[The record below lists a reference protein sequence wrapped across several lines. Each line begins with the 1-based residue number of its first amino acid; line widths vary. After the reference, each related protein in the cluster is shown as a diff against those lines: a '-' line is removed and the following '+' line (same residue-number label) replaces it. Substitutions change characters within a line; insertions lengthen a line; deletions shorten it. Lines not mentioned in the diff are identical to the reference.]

1 MESVCFTSPFFCVI
15 VKLIFKGE
23 NKMNLPN
30 KITLSRIILIPFVML
45 FYLVPMFPYAKA
57 VALVLFLIASFT
69 DHLDGHIARTR
80 GLVTNLGKF
89 LDPIADKLL
98 TSSVLFM
105 IVADGTVNMYFGII
119 ALTII
124 IGREFMVAALRQL
137 AASKGVV
144 VAADKLGKIKTVT
157 QMVALTGY
165 LLYALLM
172 TEIGACLLNTIL
184 YWVSNVALGVSVV
197 FTIISGIN
205 YMIKNKSALRDEPKQ
220 DNK

>member
-1 MESVCFTSPFFCVI
+1 
-15 VKLIFKGE
+15 
-23 NKMNLPN
+23 MNLPN

-57 VALVLFLIASFT
+57 VALGLFLIASFT

-172 TEIGACLLNTIL
+172 TEIGVCLLNTIL
-184 YWVSNVALGVSVV
+184 YWVSNVALGVSVA

>member
-1 MESVCFTSPFFCVI
+1 
-15 VKLIFKGE
+15 
-23 NKMNLPN
+23 MNLPN

-57 VALVLFLIASFT
+57 VALGLFLIASFT

-172 TEIGACLLNTIL
+172 TEIGACLLNTVL
-184 YWVSNVALGVSVV
+184 YWVSNVALGVSVA

>member
-1 MESVCFTSPFFCVI
+1 
-15 VKLIFKGE
+15 
-23 NKMNLPN
+23 MNLPN

-57 VALVLFLIASFT
+57 VALGLFLIASFT

-184 YWVSNVALGVSVV
+184 YWVSNVALGVGVA

>member
-1 MESVCFTSPFFCVI
+1 
-15 VKLIFKGE
+15 
-23 NKMNLPN
+23 MNLPN

-57 VALVLFLIASFT
+57 VALGLFLIASFT

>member
-1 MESVCFTSPFFCVI
+1 
-15 VKLIFKGE
+15 
-23 NKMNLPN
+23 
-30 KITLSRIILIPFVML
+30 
-45 FYLVPMFPYAKA
+45 
-57 VALVLFLIASFT
+57 
-69 DHLDGHIARTR
+69 
-80 GLVTNLGKF
+80 
-89 LDPIADKLL
+89 
-98 TSSVLFM
+98 
-105 IVADGTVNMYFGII
+105 
-119 ALTII
+119 
-124 IGREFMVAALRQL
+124 
-137 AASKGVV
+137 GVV

-184 YWVSNVALGVSVV
+184 YWVSNVALGVSVA

>member
-1 MESVCFTSPFFCVI
+1 
-15 VKLIFKGE
+15 
-23 NKMNLPN
+23 MNLPN

-57 VALVLFLIASFT
+57 VALGLFLIASFT

-184 YWVSNVALGVSVV
+184 YWVSTVALGVSVV

-205 YMIKNKSALRDEPKQ
+205 YMIKNKSALRDEPKL

>member
-1 MESVCFTSPFFCVI
+1 
-15 VKLIFKGE
+15 
-23 NKMNLPN
+23 MNLPN

-57 VALVLFLIASFT
+57 VALGLFLIASFT

-165 LLYALLM
+165 LIYALLM

>member
-1 MESVCFTSPFFCVI
+1 
-15 VKLIFKGE
+15 
-23 NKMNLPN
+23 MNLPN

-57 VALVLFLIASFT
+57 VALGLFLIASFT

-184 YWVSNVALGVSVV
+184 YWVSNVALGVSVA

-205 YMIKNKSALRDEPKQ
+205 YMIKNKPALRDEPKQ

>member
-1 MESVCFTSPFFCVI
+1 
-15 VKLIFKGE
+15 
-23 NKMNLPN
+23 MNLPN

-57 VALVLFLIASFT
+57 VALGLFLIASFT

-89 LDPIADKLL
+89 IDPIADKLL

-184 YWVSNVALGVSVV
+184 YWVSNVALGVSVA

>member
-1 MESVCFTSPFFCVI
+1 
-15 VKLIFKGE
+15 
-23 NKMNLPN
+23 MNLPN

-57 VALVLFLIASFT
+57 VALGLFLIASFT

-184 YWVSNVALGVSVV
+184 YWVSNVALGVSVA